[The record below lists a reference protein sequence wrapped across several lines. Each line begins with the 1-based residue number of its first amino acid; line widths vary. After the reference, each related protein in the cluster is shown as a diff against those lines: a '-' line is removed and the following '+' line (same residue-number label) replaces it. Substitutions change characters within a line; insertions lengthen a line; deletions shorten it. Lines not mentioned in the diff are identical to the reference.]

1 MSRAVQGFGFDPEIE
16 AAHYRVEHIASA
28 DTVSIYGSLD
38 GLCSTLHRDLW
49 DAISPTVTD
58 EFNRRLRAIGL
69 PRGRWASKG
78 STLVAR
84 VLGKELLALAWAVED
99 EVRGKVPTAIANW
112 LALLPEERWWLHTM
126 AASSAGR
133 RGWRTALRYG
143 LCDGEDRAGWD
154 VSASP
159 AVPYAAVTPAA
170 RRAAA
175 TRRRAAELEAALDRA
190 DRAAVDARRELRAER
205 IREREAIVTWLRDL
219 AVEYR
224 GEGLVPEDYALC
236 EAAQAI
242 EAGRHRESA
251 P

>member
-1 MSRAVQGFGFDPEIE
+1 
-16 AAHYRVEHIASA
+16 
-28 DTVSIYGSLD
+28 
-38 GLCSTLHRDLW
+38 
-49 DAISPTVTD
+49 
-58 EFNRRLRAIGL
+58 
-69 PRGRWASKG
+69 
-78 STLVAR
+78 
-84 VLGKELLALAWAVED
+84 
-99 EVRGKVPTAIANW
+99 
-112 LALLPEERWWLHTM
+112 M

-190 DRAAVDARRELRAER
+190 ERAAVDARRELRAER